1 MSNADNEFSFEYEY
15 IPSPDA
21 EERLAEAWD
30 IIFALILEDY
40 ENEKRE
46 ENQRINSNCQDE

>member
-1 MSNADNEFSFEYEY
+1 MSNADNDFSFEYEY

-46 ENQRINSNCQDE
+46 ENKRINSNCQDE

>member
-1 MSNADNEFSFEYEY
+1 MPTADNDFSFEYEY

-46 ENQRINSNCQDE
+46 ENERINSNCQGE

>member
-1 MSNADNEFSFEYEY
+1 MNSSDFIFEYEY

-21 EERLAEAWD
+21 EERLEQVWD

-40 ENEKRE
+40 ENELRE
-46 ENQRINSNCQDE
+46 LQTLEVKE

>member
-1 MSNADNEFSFEYEY
+1 MSNETNDFSFEYEY
-15 IPSPDA
+15 TPSPDA

-40 ENEKRE
+40 ENDIRE
-46 ENQRINSNCQDE
+46 AKKMETGK

>member
-1 MSNADNEFSFEYEY
+1 MSNETNDFSFEYEY

-30 IIFALILEDY
+30 IILALILEDY
-40 ENEKRE
+40 ENDIREAKKMETEK
-46 ENQRINSNCQDE
+46 